1 MIGLRGCAMGMVRV
15 PISGVKSYESRG
27 RLFHYHRATKTRLR
41 EPYGSVEFLIELRE
55 LDKLVEARKRNP
67 AAKRQ
72 VPGTLGWLFI
82 EFKKSPAWTNNLGE
96 RSRRDY
102 QKIFSWLERIDD
114 KPLREITSKRCLA
127 LIEEAFR
134 QKKRSF
140 ANRLL
145 ELMKLVFN
153 WAIPRV
159 EHVKINPFDKI
170 KKFARP
176 KDLPEANRAWS
187 HAEQR
192 VVIAEA
198 EGPLLVT
205 LGLCMFACFRVGLA
219 VTASRDIYDGERF
232 KFRFKS
238 EDWHT
243 LPVHSALKK
252 ILDETPAI
260 GPTFVAKPNG
270 EAYTESGLEWKFRQL
285 RVRLE
290 REGKVKPGL
299 TYHGLRHSA
308 GNVLADLG
316 ADSKTIAAMLG
327 QVSEAA
333 ATHYSRGADR
343 RRKGEKAV
351 AMLEQVWNRSE
362 NVA

>member
-1 MIGLRGCAMGMVRV
+1 LN
-15 PISGVKSYESRG
+15 
-27 RLFHYHRATKTRLR
+27 
-41 EPYGSVEFLIELRE
+41 ELRE
-55 LDKLVEARKRNP
+55 LDKLIDTRKRNP

-72 VPGTLGWLFI
+72 IPGTLGWLFI

-102 QKIFSWLERIDD
+102 EKIFTWLEPIDD
-114 KPLREITSKRCLA
+114 KPLREMTPKRSLA
-127 LIEEAFR
+127 LIEEAFK

-140 ANRLL
+140 ANRTL
-145 ELMKLVFN
+145 ELLKLVFN
-153 WAIPRV
+153 WAIPR
-159 EHVKINPFDKI
+159 EHVKINPFEKV

-192 VVIAEA
+192 IVLAQA
-198 EGPLLVT
+198 QGPLRVT
-205 LGLCMFACFRVGLA
+205 LGLCMFGCFRVGLA
-219 VTASRDIYDGERF
+219 VIAPWDIYDGAWF
-232 KFRFKS
+232 KFRFKT

-243 LPVHSALKK
+243 LRVHGVLKK
-252 ILDETPAI
+252 ILDETPRT
-260 GPTFVAKPNG
+260 GPTMVAKRNG
-270 EAYTESGLEWKFRQL
+270 QTYTESGLEWAFRQL
-285 RVRLE
+285 RQRLE
-290 REGKVKPGL
+290 REGKIQPGL
-299 TYHGLRHSA
+299 TFHGLRHTA

-316 ADSKTIAAMLG
+316 ADPKTIAAMLG

-333 ATHYSRGADR
+333 AGHYSRGADR

-351 AMLEQVWNRSE
+351 EMLEQVWNRHG